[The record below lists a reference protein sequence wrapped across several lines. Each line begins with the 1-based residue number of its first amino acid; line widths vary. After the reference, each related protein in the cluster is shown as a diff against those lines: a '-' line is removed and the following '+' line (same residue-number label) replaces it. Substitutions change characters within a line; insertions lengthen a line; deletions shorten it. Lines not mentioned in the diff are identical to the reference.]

1 MTGGDAARLETLWA
15 GQFGAEYTERNRA
28 AGERREPFWRDV
40 LAARPCASVLE
51 VGCNLGANLGWIAA
65 LLPGRLVVGI
75 DVNRHALGR
84 LRDTAPGARGVAAS
98 ALHLPFAAES
108 FDMVATVGVLI
119 HQSPA
124 TVADAMREIARC
136 ARRYVLCAEYYA
148 DALTEV
154 PYRGQPGSLFK
165 RDFGALYREVIP
177 GLRLETTGFLSRAE
191 GWGDVTYWVF
201 EK

>member
-1 MTGGDAARLETLWA
+1 MSGDDAGRLEALWA
-15 GQFGAEYTERNRA
+15 GEFGAEYTERNRA
-28 AGERREPFWRDV
+28 AGERRRPFWRDL
-40 LAARPCASVLE
+40 LAARPCDSVLE
-51 VGCNLGANLGWIAA
+51 VGCNLGANLGWIAS

-75 DVNRHALGR
+75 DVNRRALAR
-84 LRDTAPGARGVAAS
+84 LRETAPGARAVAAS
-98 ALHLPFAAES
+98 ALHLPFADES
-108 FDMVATVGVLI
+108 FDMVSTVGVLI
-119 HQSPA
+119 HQAPT

-148 DALTEV
+148 DVLTEV
-154 PYRGQPGSLFK
+154 DYRGQPGSLFK

-177 GLRLETTGFLSRAE
+177 GLRLDGSGFLSRAE

>member
-1 MTGGDAARLETLWA
+1 VSADDAARLEALWA
-15 GQFGAEYTERNRA
+15 GEFGAEYTERNRA
-28 AGERREPFWRDV
+28 AGERREPFWRAL
-40 LAARPCASVLE
+40 LAERPCASVLE
-51 VGCNLGANLGWIAA
+51 VGCNLGGNLGWIAS

-84 LRDTAPGARGVAAS
+84 LRQTAPGARGVAAS
-98 ALHLPFAAES
+98 ALHLPFADGS
-108 FDMVATVGVLI
+108 FDLVATVGVLI
-119 HQSPA
+119 HQPPA
-124 TVADAMREIARC
+124 RVADAMREAARC

-154 PYRGQPGSLFK
+154 EYRGQPGSLFK

-177 GLRLETTGFLSRAE
+177 SLRLGASGFLSRAE

>member
-1 MTGGDAARLETLWA
+1 VTGGDAARLEALWA
-15 GQFGAEYTERNRA
+15 GPFGAEYTERNRA
-28 AGERREPFWRDV
+28 AGERREPFWRDL

-51 VGCNLGANLGWIAA
+51 VGCNLGANLGWIAS

-75 DVNRHALGR
+75 DVNRHALAR
-84 LRDTAPGARGVAAS
+84 LRDTAPAARGVAAS

-119 HQSPA
+119 HQSPT

-136 ARRYVLCAEYYA
+136 ARRYVVCAEYHA

-165 RDFGALYREVIP
+165 RDFGALYRDVIP
-177 GLRLETTGFLSRAE
+177 GLRLASTGFLSRAE

>member
-1 MTGGDAARLETLWA
+1 MSADDAARLEALWA
-15 GQFGAEYTERNRA
+15 GEFGAEYTERNRA
-28 AGERREPFWRDV
+28 AGERREPFWREQ
-40 LAARPCASVLE
+40 LTKRPCASVLE
-51 VGCNLGANLGWIAA
+51 VGCNLGANLGWIDT
-65 LLPGRLVVGI
+65 LLPGGLVVGV

-84 LRDTAPGARGVAAS
+84 LRKTAPGARGVAAS
-98 ALHLPFAAES
+98 ALHLPFADAT
-108 FDMVATVGVLI
+108 FDLVATVGVLI
-119 HQSPA
+119 HQSPH

-148 DALTEV
+148 EALTEV

-177 GLRLETTGFLSRAE
+177 GLRLDASGFLSRAD